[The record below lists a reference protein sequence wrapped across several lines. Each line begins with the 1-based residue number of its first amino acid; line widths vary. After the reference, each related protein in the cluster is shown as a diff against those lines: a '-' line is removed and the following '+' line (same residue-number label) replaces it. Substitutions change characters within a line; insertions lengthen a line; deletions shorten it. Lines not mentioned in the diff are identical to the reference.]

1 MAGRLIEDDVLA
13 ELVQE
18 KDRSTDS
25 YGQGGGLAGMR
36 KPTSQVNNL
45 LTPSKQPINEETDL
59 AGEKSC
65 LHRVLCGV
73 CCVLCTVYCVL
84 CAVYCVLTQRLLPS
98 SQISS
103 SSTTRPPLGGRGG
116 GSGDVRLR
124 TKGYDPA
131 EGKKQPINTSK

>member
-45 LTPSKQPINEETDL
+45 LTPT
-59 AGEKSC
+59 
-65 LHRVLCGV
+65 
-73 CCVLCTVYCVL
+73 
-84 CAVYCVLTQRLLPS
+84 
-98 SQISS
+98 
-103 SSTTRPPLGGRGG
+103 
-116 GSGDVRLR
+116 
-124 TKGYDPA
+124 
-131 EGKKQPINTSK
+131 KQPINTHKTTYKHL